1 MGTYTNTLKQERI
14 KPFRVIC
21 WRRKQSENSQGLA
34 PVMYELKFNGQS
46 KTVHSGIYCKADELN
61 TKEFSIA
68 GNVPATQLLQ
78 SQRVS
83 FDQAFSKITL
93 AGESVDLN
101 RLAEMVMK
109 QVGYTEKTPLFRE
122 LLAQLVDRYKQQTGK
137 GTTKGTLKAI
147 VTAQFRL
154 LDYLKDT
161 GKQSLRLGEIKPVF
175 VADVLAYMK
184 GRKYSQNYANKVIR
198 VAMQVLNLAEDSE
211 HIPRNPLRNV
221 RLKHERVNIVYLDE
235 TEIEKLRAYQ
245 FHNDTF
251 DLVRDG
257 FMFQIYT
264 GLAYTDPYNVT
275 KECITV
281 IDEMTCLRIKRTKTQ
296 APCIIPLLPP
306 ALALIEKYKGWGYC
320 EFHGKL
326 IPLISNQ
333 KMNSYLKE
341 IAGICGI
348 PKHLTTHVGR
358 KSAATFLVNNGITPV
373 ALQSILGHSSFTT
386 TAKHY
391 AVTMDRTVVRE
402 MGDLSKR
409 KFAMT

>member
-1 MGTYTNTLKQERI
+1 MAYSTTTKQERI

-21 WRRKQSENSQGLA
+21 WRRKQAENAQGFA
-34 PVMYELKFNGQS
+34 PIMFEIKFNGQS
-46 KTVHSGIYCKADELN
+46 KTVHSGMTCKVDELS
-61 TKEFSIA
+61 TKDFSIV

-78 SQRVS
+78 SMKS
-83 FDQAFSKITL
+83 NFEQAFSKVSL
-93 AGESVDLN
+93 SGEVIDLS
-101 RLAEMVMK
+101 RLADMVME
-109 QVGYTEKTPLFRE
+109 QAGYTEKTPMFRE
-122 LLAQLVDRYKQQTGK
+122 LLTQLVDRYRQQTGK

-147 VTAQFRL
+147 VTAQYRL
-154 LDYLKDT
+154 LDYLRDT
-161 GKQSLRLGEIKPVF
+161 GKLNLRLGEIKPVF
-175 VADVLAYMK
+175 VPDVMAYMK
-184 GRKYSQNYANKVIR
+184 GRNYSQNYANKVIR

-235 TEIEKLRAYQ
+235 IEIEQLRAYQ

-264 GLAYTDPYNVT
+264 GLAYTDLHNVT
-275 KECITV
+275 KDCITV
-281 IDEMTCLRIKRTKTQ
+281 IDGMTCLRIKRAKTQ

-306 ALALIEKYKGWGYC
+306 ALALIEKYKKWGYC

-348 PKHLTTHVGR
+348 SKHLTTHVGR